1 MDDELS
7 KAIRTNPSIETF
19 IDLLEIFFKI
29 KFPKSIIITTT
40 KDEIYLES
48 TSNTIKIY
56 KIEESVLDA
65 YVLDS
70 DGNITELL
78 YQRQSIDHATKQLY
92 TQIIES
98 IYGSGTQPS
107 NL

>member
-1 MDDELS
+1 MDTELS
-7 KAIRTNPSIETF
+7 KAIRTNPPIETF

-48 TSNTIKIY
+48 TPTNTKIY
-56 KIEESVLDA
+56 KSNGSVLDA

-98 IYGSGTQPS
+98 IYGSGTQS
-107 NL
+107 SDL